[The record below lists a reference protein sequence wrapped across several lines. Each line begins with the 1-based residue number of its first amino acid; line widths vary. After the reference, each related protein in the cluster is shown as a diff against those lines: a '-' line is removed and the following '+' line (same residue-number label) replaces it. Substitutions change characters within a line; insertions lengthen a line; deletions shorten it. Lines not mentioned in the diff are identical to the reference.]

1 MSESDQSDLCPHCQS
16 RVEISFLELRFR
28 ITAKISTCPHCGIV
42 AAVRVL
48 SGKSKRPTLVK
59 SIPKLVGTWRVPTM
73 IETLNARFRH
83 IVVFLIIAVFVAA
96 VLRHVLHV
104 YGSISRE
111 EIRTDS
117 LIALPFA
124 VLFYLTVVAIKRR
137 R

>member
-1 MSESDQSDLCPHCQS
+1 
-16 RVEISFLELRFR
+16 
-28 ITAKISTCPHCGIV
+28 
-42 AAVRVL
+42 
-48 SGKSKRPTLVK
+48 
-59 SIPKLVGTWRVPTM
+59 M

-124 VLFYLTVVAIKRR
+124 VLFYLSVVAIKRR

>member
-96 VLRHVLHV
+96 VLHV

-117 LIALPFA
+117 LIAVPFA
-124 VLFYLTVVAIKRR
+124 VLFYLSVVAIKRR